1 MCHGAGGAAEA
12 SLMQFLIE
20 ILILLLIAGACGALA
35 QAIAGWSRGGCLA
48 AVALGFIGAL
58 LGTWLA
64 RWLNLPELFTISVG
78 GTAFPVIWSIIG
90 ATVFAAV
97 VAFLSRRRT

>member
-1 MCHGAGGAAEA
+1 MG
-12 SLMQFLIE
+12 FLIE

-48 AVALGFIGAL
+48 AIALGFIGAL

-64 RWLNLPELFTISVG
+64 RWLGLAEILAIRVG
-78 GTAFPVIWSIIG
+78 GTAFPIVWSIIG
-90 ATVFAAV
+90 ATLFAAV
-97 VAFLSRRRT
+97 VAFLSRRRL